1 MAEAKEKQKS
11 KIETIE
17 MKTIEQDIITPLLK
31 WYDQN
36 KRILPW
42 RGSRDPYKIWVSEI
56 MLQQTR
62 VEAVKPYYERFMAEL
77 PDVHKLASAK
87 EERLLKLWEG
97 LGYYNR
103 VRNMQK
109 AAIRIEEQYQGEF
122 PKTYDEIIQLSGIG
136 SYTAGAIASIAFH
149 EPVPAVDGNVIRI
162 ISRLI
167 LYEGESLG
175 QTAKNEVR
183 DMLFPF
189 MDVQGRS
196 GDINQALMELGATI
210 CVPNGAPHCEDCPWE
225 KMCQAHQKKVWQ
237 EYPKKAAR
245 KSRRIEKKTV
255 LIIGDGEHILL
266 HKRPAKG
273 LLAAMYELPNYEG
286 ELSEKEAVSVVRA
299 LGMAP
304 LRIQKTRKAK
314 HIFSHIEWEMS
325 GYRLLVEPVEYWK
338 DNTED
343 DNNSRNGHY
352 ENGRNENNSRNGR
365 NENNPNGQQQ
375 NSQNENDGPDGQNQN
390 IGNEN
395 DRWSEDYFCVTKEK
409 TEKDY
414 AIPSAFSA
422 FTEYFDMKPGIGKKI
437 HK

>member
-1 MAEAKEKQKS
+1 
-11 KIETIE
+11 

-149 EPVPAVDGNVIRI
+149 EPVPAVDGNVLRI

-167 LYEGESLG
+167 LYEEDILS
-175 QTAKNEVR
+175 QKAKNEVR
-183 DMLFPF
+183 DMLLPF

-225 KMCQAHQKKVWQ
+225 KMCQAHQKEVWQ
-237 EYPKKAAR
+237 EYPKKAAK

-343 DNNSRNGHY
+343 DINSRNGRY

-395 DRWSEDYFCVTKEK
+395 DRWSEDYFWVTKEK

>member
-1 MAEAKEKQKS
+1 
-11 KIETIE
+11 

-42 RGSRDPYKIWVSEI
+42 RGSKDPYKIWVSEI

-62 VEAVKPYYERFMAEL
+62 VEAVKPYFERFMAEL
-77 PDVHKLASAK
+77 PDVHKLANAK

-109 AAIRIEEQYQGEF
+109 AAIRIEEQYHGEF

-149 EPVPAVDGNVIRI
+149 EPVPAVDGNVLRI

-167 LYEGESLG
+167 LYEEDILS
-175 QTAKNEVR
+175 QKAKNEVR

-189 MDVQGRS
+189 MDVQERS

-210 CVPNGAPHCEDCPWE
+210 CLPNGAPHCEDCPWE
-225 KMCQAHQKKVWQ
+225 KMCQAHQKEVWQ
-237 EYPKKAAR
+237 EYPKKAAK

-286 ELSEKEAVSVVRA
+286 ELSEKEAISAVRA

-314 HIFSHIEWEMS
+314 HIFSHIEWDMS
-325 GYRLLVEPVEYWK
+325 GYRLLVEPVEYLR

-343 DNNSRNGHY
+343 DNNSRNGQN
-352 ENGRNENNSRNGR
+352 ENNRNGNNSRDGQNENNSRNG
-365 NENNPNGQQQ
+365 
-375 NSQNENDGPDGQNQN
+375 QNQDT
-390 IGNEN
+390 GNEN
-395 DRWSEDYFCVTKEK
+395 DRWSEGYFWVTKEK